1 MWPFRKKVEQQP
13 RPDIRWHIEKART
26 YVANGGKEPP
36 APQPAQETPAPR
48 TPAPGTR
55 FSFSGAGFEDEEI
68 QLRSYITQ
76 ARRKESFNESVLN
89 SMREQKLTPKEFY
102 TRAGFDRKL
111 FSALKNGG
119 PGYQPS
125 RNTAIRCCFALQL
138 TLYRAEELLKL
149 AGYALSDRTTSDLL
163 IRYCLENG
171 IWDLFDVDTLMDA
184 FGQEILFK

>member
-1 MWPFRKKVEQQP
+1 MMWPFRKKVEQQP
-13 RPDIRWHIEKART
+13 RSDIGWHIEKARD
-26 YVANGGKEPP
+26 YVTNGGKEPP
-36 APQPAQETPAPR
+36 APQPAHEDEAPR

-55 FSFSGAGFEDEEI
+55 FSFSGADFDDEP
-68 QLRSYITQ
+68 QLRSYIVQT
-76 ARRKESFNESVLN
+76 RRKESFNESVLS
-89 SMREQKLTPKEFY
+89 SMQEQRLTPKEFY

-119 PGYQPS
+119 PAYQPS

-138 TLYRAEELLKL
+138 PLYRAEELLKL
-149 AGYALSDRTTSDLL
+149 AGFALSDRTTSDLL

-171 IWDLFDVDTLMDA
+171 IWDLVDVDTLMDA